1 MSGHV
6 LLLLLLIAMLAVY
19 ASRGRRRLHG
29 VDAGGMRCAARCSD

>member
-6 LLLLLLIAMLAVY
+6 LLLLLLIAILAVY
-19 ASRGRRRLHG
+19 ASRGRRLHG